1 MMRLYRLLLH
11 LYPASF
17 RNEYAGEMCSVFER
31 RLRDTSAIAMPAL
44 WIGVCC
50 EVLFNAMAVHLDVL
64 RQDLRYTARSL
75 RRTPGFAA
83 TAVLVVA
90 LGVGAN
96 TAAFSLADQV
106 LLRPLPFPIPSSW

>member
-1 MMRLYRLLLH
+1 MWLYRLLLH
-11 LYPASF
+11 CYPASF
-17 RNEYAGEMCSVFER
+17 RNEYGAEMCAVVER
-31 RLRDTSAIAMPAL
+31 RRRDCSPIALPAL
-44 WIGVCC
+44 WIGILL
-50 EVLFNAMAVHLDVL
+50 EVVWNAAAAHLDVL

-75 RRTPGFAA
+75 RRTPGFAT

-106 LLRPLPFPIPSSW
+106 LLRP